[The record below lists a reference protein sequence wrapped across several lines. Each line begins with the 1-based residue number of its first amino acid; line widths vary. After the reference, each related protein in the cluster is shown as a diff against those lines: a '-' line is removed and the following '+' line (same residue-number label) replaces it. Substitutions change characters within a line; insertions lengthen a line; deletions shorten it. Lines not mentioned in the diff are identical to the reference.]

1 MNRRKQGLTRAG
13 FTLVELLVVVAII
26 GVLVALLLPALQV
39 AREAARRAECGNH
52 LKQTSLAVHL
62 YHDTYKRL
70 PPAGDNGLASASMFV
85 IVLPYVE
92 QQGLHVQYQPE
103 LGIMHQRNE
112 GVAATRLPLY
122 LCPSMALP
130 REMPD
135 TSCGESGAPGSYAVS
150 TGTQKPWWEHD
161 GAIVNPGQSR
171 HTDFRRIKDGTT
183 NTFMIGEFDYGLSN
197 LNWTSGCKPPGT
209 TRWGMSQWA
218 LGYPGISWGCTYG
231 LFNTD
236 RMVNGSD
243 EWTSFRSD
251 HPGGVNFAMVS
262 GACRFV
268 SNNTDARVL
277 NALATRDRGETLALG
292 GE

>member
-1 MNRRKQGLTRAG
+1 MLSNTRHG

-26 GVLVALLLPALQV
+26 GILVALLLPALQI
-39 AREAARRAECGNH
+39 AREAARRAECFNH

-62 YHDTYKRL
+62 YHDNFRRL

-85 IVLPYVE
+85 IVLPFVE
-92 QQGLHVQYQPE
+92 QKGLHVQYDPA
-103 LGIMHQRNE
+103 LGIMHRNND

-122 LCPSMALP
+122 ICPSMAMP

-150 TGTQKPWWEHD
+150 TGTQKPWWQHD
-161 GAIVNPGQSR
+161 GAIVGIEQSQP
-171 HTDFRRIKDGTT
+171 TDFRRIKDGTT

-197 LNWTSGCKPPGT
+197 LMWTSGCKGPGT
-209 TRWGMSQWA
+209 PRWGMSQWA

-236 RMVNGSD
+236 RMINGSD

-251 HPGGVNFAMVS
+251 HPGGVCFAMVS
-262 GACRFV
+262 GSCRFV
-268 SNNTDARVL
+268 TSTTDARVL
-277 NALATRDRGETLALG
+277 NALSTRSGRETLALDS
-292 GE
+292 E